1 MLTLLEMRAVG
12 ILDSPWYTCV
22 CVRCIYT
29 HTYIHIRVH
38 PHLQLDFLC
47 SSCGA
52 GLHQNE
58 FEVLLHPVLLL
69 LDPKHGYGIQGF
81 LFVFFF
87 FFLSLCAYT
96 SVCSVF
102 QYHCPVHTK
111 HGTLPLRETPVPPP
125 QNEL

>member
-29 HTYIHIRVH
+29 HTYIHTRVH

-69 LDPKHGYGIQGF
+69 LDPKHGY
-81 LFVFFF
+81 
-87 FFLSLCAYT
+87 AYT